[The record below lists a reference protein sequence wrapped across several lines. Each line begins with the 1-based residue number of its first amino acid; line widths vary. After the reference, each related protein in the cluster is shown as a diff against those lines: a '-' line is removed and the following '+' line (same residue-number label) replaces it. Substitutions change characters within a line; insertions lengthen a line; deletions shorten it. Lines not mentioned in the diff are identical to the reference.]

1 MSIAPVQ
8 SFPPLRSEPS
18 SNPGVPSSTLQA
30 HSASAVAAG
39 TATPDS
45 GTTPKQEKL
54 VAKNSPSTGELPED
68 VVEVHQDP
76 DRGDQVIIQYL
87 DQAKDVILQVPSQ
100 QELDVQRGIAT
111 EFQQAAQLRASERT
125 VAARSEGEKA
135 HGNQL

>member
-1 MSIAPVQ
+1 
-8 SFPPLRSEPS
+8 
-18 SNPGVPSSTLQA
+18 
-30 HSASAVAAG
+30 
-39 TATPDS
+39 
-45 GTTPKQEKL
+45 
-54 VAKNSPSTGELPED
+54 LPED

-76 DRGDQVIIQYL
+76 ESKGQVIIQYL

-111 EFQQAAQLRASERT
+111 EFQQAAKLRVSERT